1 MSYRVYDLEQKCW
14 VSDNIYLNQNDE
26 LFLIKQSLF
35 GMIKIPLKLSQD
47 RYVYHKDI
55 NLYDKESHL
64 IHEGDYIRAE
74 VSDDKVVIGVVV
86 YAPELSSYI
95 ILCENQVLN
104 PEINNIFIKIGS
116 SSGFYRRRNGLR
128 MCILHNYLGSARED
142 LLLKWEVHNGIM
154 SGKEWIS

>member
-64 IHEGDYIRAE
+64 IHDGDYIRAE

-95 ILCENQVLN
+95 ILCENDNEYFLLGNQVCDYIRIVGN
-104 PEINNIFIKIGS
+104 VFDGYEEAN
-116 SSGFYRRRNGLR
+116 
-128 MCILHNYLGSARED
+128 D
-142 LLLKWEVHNGIM
+142 
-154 SGKEWIS
+154 

>member
-35 GMIKIPLKLSQD
+35 GMIKIPLKLSED

-95 ILCENQVLN
+95 ILCENDNEYFLLGNQVCDYIRIVGN
-104 PEINNIFIKIGS
+104 VFDGYEEAN
-116 SSGFYRRRNGLR
+116 
-128 MCILHNYLGSARED
+128 D
-142 LLLKWEVHNGIM
+142 
-154 SGKEWIS
+154 

>member
-35 GMIKIPLKLSQD
+35 GVIKIPLKLSQD

-95 ILCENQVLN
+95 ILCENDNEYFLLGNQVCDYIRIVGN
-104 PEINNIFIKIGS
+104 VFDGYEEAN
-116 SSGFYRRRNGLR
+116 
-128 MCILHNYLGSARED
+128 D
-142 LLLKWEVHNGIM
+142 
-154 SGKEWIS
+154 

>member
-95 ILCENQVLN
+95 ILCENDNEYFLLGNQVCDYIRIVGN
-104 PEINNIFIKIGS
+104 VFDGYEEAN
-116 SSGFYRRRNGLR
+116 
-128 MCILHNYLGSARED
+128 D
-142 LLLKWEVHNGIM
+142 
-154 SGKEWIS
+154 

>member
-95 ILCENQVLN
+95 ILCENDNEYFLLGNQVCDYIRIVGN
-104 PEINNIFIKIGS
+104 VFDGHEEAN
-116 SSGFYRRRNGLR
+116 
-128 MCILHNYLGSARED
+128 D
-142 LLLKWEVHNGIM
+142 
-154 SGKEWIS
+154 

>member
-86 YAPELSSYI
+86 YAQELSSYI
-95 ILCENQVLN
+95 ILCENDNEYFLLGNQVCDYIQVVGN
-104 PEINNIFIKIGS
+104 VFDGHEET
-116 SSGFYRRRNGLR
+116 R
-128 MCILHNYLGSARED
+128 D
-142 LLLKWEVHNGIM
+142 
-154 SGKEWIS
+154 